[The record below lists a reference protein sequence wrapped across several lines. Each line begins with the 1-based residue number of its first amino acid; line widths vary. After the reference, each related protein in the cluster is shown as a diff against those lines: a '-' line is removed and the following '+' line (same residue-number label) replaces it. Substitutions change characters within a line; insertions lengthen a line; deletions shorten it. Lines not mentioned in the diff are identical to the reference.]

1 VCESYLLKR
10 WDPRVFASGEFRHR
24 RKSGLRAGIS
34 DTKVA
39 AWDAFEGSGN
49 DSVRQEIIMKPSI
62 HPPLYLLVAVT
73 SFFLGTVADSFG
85 KPARSAPEETH
96 TERSTHAITD
106 VPDKSSPNDA
116 SAIATDQRTQEAHES
131 QSTTA
136 REDPT
141 DAGKEPLT
149 LPQSG
154 SPVATSA
161 VPVLKSRLGKVEIF
175 TANNEWNRD
184 ISDLPVH
191 RMSRTWLR
199 AIGPSDGLHP
209 DFGTVWR
216 GSPIGIP
223 FVVVDSDQPKVK
235 VKFEYDDESDPGPYP
250 IPKGVPIEGGLDA
263 PYDSDRHIIMIDP
276 KKKLLYELFQAI
288 PDPVFG
294 WRAGSGAIFDLSSD
308 DLRPDGW
315 TSADAAG
322 LPVFPGLVRYDEVA
336 DGEIRHALRFTV
348 ERTQRA
354 YIHPARHFASRH
366 TDPTLPPMGLRV
378 RLRADYDISEFPRS
392 AQIVLIGLK
401 KYGMLLADNGS
412 DWFISGAPDPRWKDR
427 DLATLKR
434 VKGQD
439 FECVYTGPLKK

>member
-1 VCESYLLKR
+1 MLKQ
-10 WDPRVFASGEFRHR
+10 FRP
-24 RKSGLRAGIS
+24 S
-34 DTKVA
+34 TKVSA
-39 AWDAFEGSGN
+39 LLLNE
-49 DSVRQEIIMKPSI
+49 ELKMKPSK

-73 SFFLGTVADSFG
+73 SFFLGTLADSFG
-85 KPARSAPEETH
+85 
-96 TERSTHAITD
+96 
-106 VPDKSSPNDA
+106 
-116 SAIATDQRTQEAHES
+116 ES
-131 QSTTA
+131 QSSA
-136 REDPT
+136 SAEIP
-141 DAGKEPLT
+141 AEPAT
-149 LPQSG
+149 QAFAALPDNPAPDNLPNSNTEQAPSAADEFAPPPPG
-154 SPVATSA
+154 ENSVPEASPPATSA
-161 VPVLKSRLGKVEIF
+161 TPTTAVPALKTRLGNVEIF
-175 TANNEWNRD
+175 TANNDWNRD

-191 RMSRTWLR
+191 KMSSTWVR
-199 AIGPSDGLHP
+199 SIGLSDHLHP
-209 DFGTVWR
+209 DFGPMWR

-250 IPKGVPIEGGLDA
+250 IPKGAPIEGGHDA
-263 PYDSDRHIIMIDP
+263 PYESDRHIIMIDP

-308 DLRPDGW
+308 KLRPDGW
-315 TSADAAG
+315 TSSDAAG

-336 DGEIRHALRFTV
+336 DGEIRHAIRFTV

-366 TDPTLPPMGLRV
+366 TNPTLPPMGLRV
-378 RLRADYDISEFPRS
+378 RLRADYDISKFPRS
-392 AQIVLIGLK
+392 AQIVLTALK

-412 DWFISGAPDPRWKDR
+412 NWFISGVPDPRWQND

-434 VKGQD
+434 VKGRD

>member
-1 VCESYLLKR
+1 
-10 WDPRVFASGEFRHR
+10 
-24 RKSGLRAGIS
+24 
-34 DTKVA
+34 
-39 AWDAFEGSGN
+39 
-49 DSVRQEIIMKPSI
+49 MKPSK

-85 KPARSAPEETH
+85 KPARSAPVETR
-96 TERSTHAITD
+96 TERSSQAITETSD
-106 VPDKSSPNDA
+106 NSSQSDP
-116 SAIATDQRTQEAHES
+116 SAIARKQRTQEARDS
-131 QSTTA
+131 QSATE
-136 REDPT
+136 REDSS
-141 DAGKEPLT
+141 DADTTPLIR
-149 LPQSG
+149 PQPG
-154 SPVATSA
+154 SAVTTST
-161 VPVLKSRLGKVEIF
+161 VPVLKSHRGNVEIF
-175 TANNEWNRD
+175 TTDNDWNRD
-184 ISDLPVH
+184 ISDLTVH
-191 RMSRTWLR
+191 RQSSTWLR
-199 AIGPSDGLHP
+199 SIGLSDGLHP

-223 FVVVDSDQPKVK
+223 FVIVDSDQAKVA

-250 IPKGVPIEGGLDA
+250 IPNGVPIEGGQDA
-263 PYDSDRHIIMIDP
+263 PHESDRHIIMIDP

-288 PDPVFG
+288 PDPIFG

-308 DLRPDGW
+308 ELRPDGW

-366 TDPTLPPMGLRV
+366 TNPTLPPMGLRV

-392 AQIVLIGLK
+392 AQIVLIALK

-434 VKGQD
+434 VKGRD

>member
-1 VCESYLLKR
+1 
-10 WDPRVFASGEFRHR
+10 
-24 RKSGLRAGIS
+24 
-34 DTKVA
+34 
-39 AWDAFEGSGN
+39 
-49 DSVRQEIIMKPSI
+49 MKPSN

-73 SFFLGTVADSFG
+73 SFFMGTVADSFG
-85 KPARSAPEETH
+85 NPETPALVETH
-96 TERSTHAITD
+96 AKRSTHATTE
-106 VPDKSSPNDA
+106 VPDKSSPSDA
-116 SAIATDQRTQEAHES
+116 FAIGTEQRTQKPHENHPAS
-131 QSTTA
+131 A

-141 DAGKEPLT
+141 DIDTEPLKR
-149 LPQSG
+149 PQPG
-154 SPVATSA
+154 SAVATST
-161 VPVLKSRLGKVEIF
+161 VPVLQTHLGAVEIF

-184 ISDLPVH
+184 ISGLPVH
-191 RMSRTWLR
+191 RQSSTWLR
-199 AIGPSDGLHP
+199 SIGLSDGLHP

-250 IPKGVPIEGGLDA
+250 IPNGVPIEGGQDA
-263 PYDSDRHIIMIDP
+263 PHESDRHIIMIDP

-308 DLRPDGW
+308 KLRPDGW

-322 LPVFPGLVRYDEVA
+322 LPVFPGLVRYDEIA
-336 DGEIRHALRFTV
+336 DGEIRHAIRFTV

-366 TDPTLPPMGLRV
+366 TNPTLPPMGLRV
-378 RLRADYDISEFPRS
+378 RLRANYDISEFPRS
-392 AQIVLIGLK
+392 AKIVLIALK
-401 KYGMLLADNGS
+401 KYDMLLADNGS

-434 VKGQD
+434 VKGRD
-439 FECVYTGPLKK
+439 FECVYAGPLKK